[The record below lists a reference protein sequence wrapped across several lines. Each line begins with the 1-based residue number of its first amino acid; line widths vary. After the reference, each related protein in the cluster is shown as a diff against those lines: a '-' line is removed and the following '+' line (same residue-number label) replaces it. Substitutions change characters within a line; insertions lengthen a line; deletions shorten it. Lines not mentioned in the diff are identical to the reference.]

1 MKLEFETE
9 VYESIFANEP
19 AVQVLKTEAI
29 YSPISKILIKE
40 LSARALK
47 KKISHNAEDETMIMF
62 RTLDTVEWTVMSKKQ
77 FLKKYRKVS
86 NDYKGA

>member
-29 YSPISKILIKE
+29 YSPISKILKKE
-40 LSARALK
+40 LAARALK
-47 KKISHNAEDETMIMF
+47 KGSTHNSEDDAMIMF

-77 FLKKYRKVS
+77 FLKKYKKVS
-86 NDYKGA
+86 

>member
-47 KKISHNAEDETMIMF
+47 KRSLTMLKM
-62 RTLDTVEWTVMSKKQ
+62 KQ
-77 FLKKYRKVS
+77 
-86 NDYKGA
+86 